1 MPAYALTIK
10 TPEAEP
16 YNFGNWES
24 FAEGLDTKTKVDA
37 NGQTLVDFVQLQNG
51 LVFESVDGH
60 LLCLYSGEVNQDS
73 HNFAKYYAFST
84 DSTTIEAIQASPMA
98 IEGPIGTPSFGPD
111 VQFWL

>member
-10 TPEAEP
+10 TPDTDP
-16 YNFGNWES
+16 YSYVNWEAL
-24 FAEGLDTKTKVDA
+24 AEILNANTKVDV

-73 HNFAKYYAFST
+73 HDFAKYYAFST
-84 DSTTIEAIQASPMA
+84 DASTMVALEECLMA
-98 IEGPIGTPSFGPD
+98 TESPIGTPSFGPD